1 MLAGLNKSAVLMG
14 ILVSVM
20 FLSTPGF
27 AEAAPARVNVSIY
40 VYNIHGFD
48 VATGLYDVDFYLHF
62 KWNPDEVPKNT
73 SDQVTSFDL
82 MNGRIDSQKTISSD
96 PGDIWLGVS
105 GTFNKRVDLKDYP
118 VDTQTMTI
126 ELENSNLN
134 NSDLIYVADTSE
146 SSLDKNVEVLGWV
159 MRGWEIYTTD
169 NYYPTFNETYTR
181 LVYKM
186 TITRYISILFKT
198 VLPAIILLVI
208 GLFTFLIPPKD
219 LFERL
224 GLLIAVVLGS
234 FQHHLAV
241 SGTIPPAPYL
251 TLIDAIMV
259 TNYITQ
265 GFIIIISIY
274 LFRQEEERGIRLNK
288 MMLFVTIALPLVVF
302 YLLWNFL

>member
-1 MLAGLNKSAVLMG
+1 MRAGFNGLLLTAILISLMMLSN
-14 ILVSVM
+14 
-20 FLSTPGF
+20 PGY
-27 AEAAPARVNVSIY
+27 AEPGPSKINTSIY
-40 VYNIHGFD
+40 VYNIRGFD
-48 VATGLYDVDFYLHF
+48 VSTGSYSVDFYLHF
-62 KWNPDEVPKNT
+62 KWNPDEVPANI
-73 SDQVTSFDL
+73 SDQVASFDL
-82 MNGRIDSQKTISSD
+82 MNGRIDSQKTITSE
-96 PGDIWLGVS
+96 PGNIWLGVS

-126 ELENSNLN
+126 EMENSNLN
-134 NSDLIYVADTSE
+134 NTALIYVADTNE
-146 SSLDKNVEVLGWV
+146 SSLDKDVQVLGWIIK
-159 MRGWEIYTTD
+159 GWEIYTTD
-169 NYYPTFNETYTR
+169 HFYPTFDETYTR

-198 VLPAIILLVI
+198 VLPAMILLVI
-208 GLFTFLIPPKD
+208 GIFAFLIPPVD

-288 MMLFVTIALPLVVF
+288 MMPFVTMALAIIVF
-302 YLLWNFL
+302 VLLWKFL

>member
-1 MLAGLNKSAVLMG
+1 MRAGFNVLLLAG
-14 ILVSVM
+14 ILISLTM
-20 FLSTPGF
+20 LSNPGY
-27 AEAAPARVNVSIY
+27 AEVAPSKINTSIY
-40 VYNIHGFD
+40 VYNIRGFD
-48 VATGLYDVDFYLHF
+48 VSTGQYDVDFYIHF
-62 KWNPDEVPKNT
+62 KWNADDVPKNI

-96 PGDIWLGVS
+96 PGDIWLQVS

-118 VDTQTMTI
+118 ADTQTLTI

-134 NSDLIYVADTSE
+134 NTQLVYVADTKE
-146 SSLDKNVEVLGWV
+146 SSLDKDVEVLGWV
-159 MRGWEIYTTD
+159 IKSFEIYTKD
-169 NYYPTFNETYTR
+169 HIYPTFGETYTR
-181 LVYKM
+181 LVYQVNIARS
-186 TITRYISILFKT
+186 TSILFKT
-198 VLPAIILLVI
+198 VLPAMLLLIL
-208 GLFTFLIPPKD
+208 GLFAFFIPPAD

-224 GLLIAVVLGS
+224 GLLIAVILGS

-265 GFIIIISIY
+265 GFIIIVSIY

-288 MMLFVTIALPLVVF
+288 KMPFVVIAVALVIF
-302 YLLWNFL
+302 LLIWRLL

>member
-1 MLAGLNKSAVLMG
+1 MRAGYYGLLLAG
-14 ILVSVM
+14 ILLSFV
-20 FLSTPGF
+20 FLSNQGY
-27 AEAAPARVNVSIY
+27 AEPAPVKINTSIY
-40 VYNIHGFD
+40 VYNIRSFD
-48 VATGLYDVDFYLHF
+48 VTTGQYEVDFYLHF
-62 KWNPDEVPKNT
+62 LWNPDEVPTNI

-82 MNGRIDSQKTISSD
+82 MNGRIDSQKTITSE
-96 PGDIWLGVS
+96 PGNIWLGVS

-134 NSDLIYVADTSE
+134 NTNLIYVADTKE
-146 SSLDKNVEVLGWV
+146 SSLDKDVEVLGWV
-159 MRGWEIYTTD
+159 NRGWEIYTED
-169 NYYPTFNETYTR
+169 HFYPTFDETYTR
-181 LVYKM
+181 LIYKM

-198 VLPAIILLVI
+198 VLPAMILLVI
-208 GLFTFLIPPKD
+208 GLFAFLIPPTD

-265 GFIIIISIY
+265 GFIIITSIY
-274 LFRQEEERGIRLNK
+274 LFRQKEERGKNLNK
-288 MMLFVTIALPLVVF
+288 MMPFVAVAVALIVF
-302 YLLWNFL
+302 LLLWKFL

>member
-1 MLAGLNKSAVLMG
+1 MRTSLNRAVLVC
-14 ILVSVM
+14 ILLSIM
-20 FLSTPGF
+20 LLSTPGF
-27 AEAAPARVNVSIY
+27 AEAAPSKINTSIY
-40 VYNIHGFD
+40 VYNIRGFD
-48 VATGLYDVDFYLHF
+48 VSTGQYSIDFYLHF
-62 KWNPDEVPKNT
+62 NWNPDEVPVNI

-82 MNGRIDSQKTISSD
+82 MNGRIDSQKTITND

-134 NSDLIYVADTSE
+134 NTALVYVADTNE
-146 SSLDKNVEVLGWV
+146 SSIDKDVQVLGWV
-159 MRGWEIYTTD
+159 IKGWDISTTD
-169 NYYPTFNETYTR
+169 HFYPTFGETYTR

-198 VLPAIILLVI
+198 VLPAMILLVI
-208 GLFTFLIPPKD
+208 GLFAFLIPPAD

-265 GFIIIISIY
+265 GFIIVISIY

-288 MMLFVTIALPLVVF
+288 MMPFVTVALALIVF
-302 YLLWNFL
+302 FLLWEFL

>member
-1 MLAGLNKSAVLMG
+1 MRVGFIGLLLAGFLTSLM
-14 ILVSVM
+14 ILSN
-20 FLSTPGF
+20 PGY
-27 AEAAPARVNVSIY
+27 AEIVPAKINTSIY
-40 VYNIHGFD
+40 VYNIRGFD
-48 VATGLYDVDFYLHF
+48 VATGQYSVDFYLHF
-62 KWNPDEVPKNT
+62 KWNPDEVSTNI
-73 SDQVTSFDL
+73 SDQVASFDL
-82 MNGRIDSQKTISSD
+82 MNGRIDSQKTITSQ
-96 PGDIWLGVS
+96 PGNIWLGVS

-126 ELENSNLN
+126 ELENANLN
-134 NSDLIYVADTSE
+134 NTALIYIADTNE
-146 SSLDKNVEVLGWV
+146 SSIDKDVEVLGWV
-159 MRGWEIYTTD
+159 IKSWDIYSED
-169 NYYPTFNETYTR
+169 HFYPTFDETYTR
-181 LVYKM
+181 LIYKI

-198 VLPAIILLVI
+198 VLPAMILLVI
-208 GLFTFLIPPKD
+208 GLFAFMIPPAD

-274 LFRQEEERGIRLNK
+274 LFRQEEESGIRLNK
-288 MMLFVTIALPLVVF
+288 KMPFVTFALALVVF
-302 YLLWNFL
+302 FLLWEFL

>member
-1 MLAGLNKSAVLMG
+1 MRTSLKRAVLVC
-14 ILVSVM
+14 ILLSIM
-20 FLSTPGF
+20 LLSTPGF
-27 AEAAPARVNVSIY
+27 AEPSKITTSIY
-40 VYNIHGFD
+40 VYNIRGFD
-48 VATGLYDVDFYLHF
+48 VSTGQYSVDFYLHF
-62 KWNPDEVPKNT
+62 HWNPDEVPVNI
-73 SDQVTSFDL
+73 SDQITSFDL
-82 MNGRIDSQKTISSD
+82 MNGRIDSQKTITND

-134 NSDLIYVADTSE
+134 NTALVYVADTNE
-146 SSLDKNVEVLGWV
+146 SSIDKGVEVLGWV
-159 MRGWEIYTTD
+159 IKGWDIYTED
-169 NYYPTFNETYTR
+169 HYYPTFGETYTR
-181 LVYKM
+181 LVYKI
-186 TITRYISILFKT
+186 TISRYISILFKT
-198 VLPAIILLVI
+198 VLPAMILLVI
-208 GLFTFLIPPKD
+208 GLFAFLIPPAD

-265 GFIIIISIY
+265 GFIIVISIY

-288 MMLFVTIALPLVVF
+288 MMPFVTVALALVVF
-302 YLLWNFL
+302 YLLWVFL

>member
-1 MLAGLNKSAVLMG
+1 MRAGLNGLLLTAILITLM
-14 ILVSVM
+14 M
-20 FLSTPGF
+20 LSNPGY
-27 AEAAPARVNVSIY
+27 AEPGPSKINTSIY
-40 VYNIHGFD
+40 VYNIRGFD
-48 VATGLYDVDFYLHF
+48 VSTGQYDVDFYLHF
-62 KWNPDEVPKNT
+62 KWNPDEVPKNI

-82 MNGRIDSQKTISSD
+82 MNGRIDSQKTITND
-96 PGDIWLGVS
+96 PGDIWLEVS

-134 NSDLIYVADTSE
+134 NTALVYVADTNE
-146 SSLDKNVEVLGWV
+146 SSLDKDVEVLGWV
-159 MRGWEIYTTD
+159 IKGWDISTTD
-169 NYYPTFNETYTR
+169 HYYPTFGETYTR

-198 VLPAIILLVI
+198 VLPAMILLVI
-208 GLFTFLIPPKD
+208 GLFAFLIPPAD

-265 GFIIIISIY
+265 GFIIVISIY

-288 MMLFVTIALPLVVF
+288 KMPFVTVALAVIVF
-302 YLLWNFL
+302 VLLWEFL

>member
-1 MLAGLNKSAVLMG
+1 MRAGFNGLLLAG
-14 ILVSVM
+14 ILISLV
-20 FLSTPGF
+20 FLPSQGY
-27 AEAAPARVNVSIY
+27 AEPSKITTSIY
-40 VYNIHGFD
+40 VYNIRSFD
-48 VATGLYDVDFYLHF
+48 VTTGQYEVDFYLHF
-62 KWNPDEVPKNT
+62 TWNPDEVPTNT
-73 SDQVTSFDL
+73 SDQVASFDI
-82 MNGRIDSQKTISSD
+82 MNGRIDSQKTITND
-96 PGDIWLGVS
+96 PGNIWLQVS

-126 ELENSNLN
+126 EIENSNLN
-134 NSDLIYVADTSE
+134 NTNLVYVADANE
-146 SSLDKNVEVLGWV
+146 SSLDKDVQVLGWV
-159 MRGWEIYTTD
+159 IKGWDIYTTD
-169 NYYPTFNETYTR
+169 HYYPTFDETYTR

-186 TITRYISILFKT
+186 TISRYISILFKT
-198 VLPAIILLVI
+198 VLPAMILLVI
-208 GLFTFLIPPKD
+208 GLFAYLIPPGD

-274 LFRQEEERGIRLNK
+274 LFRQEEERGIKLNK
-288 MMLFVTIALPLVVF
+288 KMPFVTVAVALITF
-302 YLLWNFL
+302 FLLWEFL

>member
-1 MLAGLNKSAVLMG
+1 MRTSLNRAVLVC
-14 ILVSVM
+14 ILLSIM
-20 FLSTPGF
+20 LLSTPGF
-27 AEAAPARVNVSIY
+27 AEAAPSKINTSIY
-40 VYNIHGFD
+40 VYNIRGFD
-48 VATGLYDVDFYLHF
+48 VSTGQYSIDFYLHF
-62 KWNPDEVPKNT
+62 NWNPDEVPVNI

-82 MNGRIDSQKTISSD
+82 MNGRIDSQKTITND

-134 NSDLIYVADTSE
+134 STALVYVADTNE
-146 SSLDKNVEVLGWV
+146 SSIDKDVQVLGWV
-159 MRGWEIYTTD
+159 IKGWDISTTD
-169 NYYPTFNETYTR
+169 HFYPTFGETYTR

-198 VLPAIILLVI
+198 VLPAMILLVI
-208 GLFTFLIPPKD
+208 GLFAFLIPPAD

-265 GFIIIISIY
+265 GFIIVISIY

-288 MMLFVTIALPLVVF
+288 MMPFVTVALALIVF
-302 YLLWNFL
+302 FLLWEFL

>member
-1 MLAGLNKSAVLMG
+1 MRAGFNGLLLAGILISLM
-14 ILVSVM
+14 ILSNP
-20 FLSTPGF
+20 SY
-27 AEAAPARVNVSIY
+27 AELGPSKINTSIY
-40 VYNIHGFD
+40 VYNIRGFD
-48 VATGLYDVDFYLHF
+48 VSTGQYSVDFYLHF
-62 KWNPDEVPKNT
+62 KWNPDEVPVNI
-73 SDQVTSFDL
+73 SDQITSFDL

-134 NSDLIYVADTSE
+134 NTALVYVADMNE
-146 SSLDKNVEVLGWV
+146 SSIDTGVEVLGWV
-159 MRGWEIYTTD
+159 IKGWDIYTED
-169 NYYPTFNETYTR
+169 HFYPTFGETYTR
-181 LVYKM
+181 LVYKI
-186 TITRYISILFKT
+186 TISRYISILFKT
-198 VLPAIILLVI
+198 VLPAMILLVI
-208 GLFTFLIPPKD
+208 GLFAFLIPPAD

-265 GFIIIISIY
+265 GFIIVISIY

-288 MMLFVTIALPLVVF
+288 MMPFVTVALALVVF
-302 YLLWNFL
+302 FLLWEFL

>member
-1 MLAGLNKSAVLMG
+1 MRTSLNRAVLVC
-14 ILVSVM
+14 ILLSIM
-20 FLSTPGF
+20 LLSTPGS
-27 AEAAPARVNVSIY
+27 AETAPSKINTSIY
-40 VYNIHGFD
+40 VYNIRGFD
-48 VATGLYDVDFYLHF
+48 VSTGQYSADFYLHF
-62 KWNPDEVPKNT
+62 KWNPDEVPANI

-82 MNGRIDSQKTISSD
+82 MNGRIDSQKIISND

-126 ELENSNLN
+126 EIENSNLN
-134 NSDLIYVADTSE
+134 NTALVYVADTNE
-146 SSLDKNVEVLGWV
+146 SSIDKGVEVLGWV
-159 MRGWEIYTTD
+159 IKGWDIYTED
-169 NYYPTFNETYTR
+169 HFYPTFGETYTR
-181 LVYKM
+181 LVYKI
-186 TITRYISILFKT
+186 TISRYISILFKT
-198 VLPAIILLVI
+198 VLPAMILLVI
-208 GLFTFLIPPKD
+208 GLFAFLIPPAD

-265 GFIIIISIY
+265 GFIIVISIY

-288 MMLFVTIALPLVVF
+288 MMPFVTVALALIVF
-302 YLLWNFL
+302 FLLWEFL

>member
-1 MLAGLNKSAVLMG
+1 MRTSLNRAVLVC
-14 ILVSVM
+14 ILLSIM
-20 FLSTPGF
+20 LLSTPGF
-27 AEAAPARVNVSIY
+27 AEAAPSKINTSIY
-40 VYNIHGFD
+40 VYNIRGFD
-48 VATGLYDVDFYLHF
+48 VSTGQYSVDFYLHF
-62 KWNPDEVPKNT
+62 KWNPDEVPVNI

-82 MNGRIDSQKTISSD
+82 MNGRIDSQKTITND

-134 NSDLIYVADTSE
+134 NTALVYVADANE
-146 SSLDKNVEVLGWV
+146 SSIDKDVQVLGWV
-159 MRGWEIYTTD
+159 IKGWDISTTD
-169 NYYPTFNETYTR
+169 HFYPTFGETYTR

-198 VLPAIILLVI
+198 VLPAMILLVI
-208 GLFTFLIPPKD
+208 GLFAFLIPPAD

-265 GFIIIISIY
+265 GFIIVISIY

-288 MMLFVTIALPLVVF
+288 MMPFVTVALALIVF
-302 YLLWNFL
+302 FLLWEFL